1 MHKKNIQID
10 PSLKPFVNY
19 QTEEELN
26 YYKNLTKEM
35 QMVYSFI
42 QFFYSQQIEEL
53 KSKNLVIQNQPHK
66 YYINENQNNY
76 SNSRENN
83 EYKVKEKNNK
93 ENYSIKNHQ
102 KKLSTW
108 PFFRNV

>member
-42 QFFYSQQIEEL
+42 QFFYS
-53 KSKNLVIQNQPHK
+53 
-66 YYINENQNNY
+66 
-76 SNSRENN
+76 
-83 EYKVKEKNNK
+83 
-93 ENYSIKNHQ
+93 
-102 KKLSTW
+102 
-108 PFFRNV
+108 